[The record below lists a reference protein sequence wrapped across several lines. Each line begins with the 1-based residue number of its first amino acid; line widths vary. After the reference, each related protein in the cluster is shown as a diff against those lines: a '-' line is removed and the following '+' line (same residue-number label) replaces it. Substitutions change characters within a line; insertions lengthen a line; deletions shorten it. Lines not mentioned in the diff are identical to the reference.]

1 MRTSGSGGGE
11 HGLSIEVVNG
21 GTPAANEPAPRSDAP
36 PVAKV
41 DPFARPNTTASV
53 PDPNELKPSGAP
65 DPNELKPSADPNE
78 LTPAANSQAAVANS
92 APLPP
97 PAQLNEIQPSPSS
110 ANAADSTSTSTPAS
124 DQDISSSKKKKKKG
138 LKKIVPF

>member
-1 MRTSGSGGGE
+1 M
-11 HGLSIEVVNG
+11 NG

-78 LTPAANSQAAVANS
+78 LTPTNNQAAVANS

-97 PAQLNEIQPSPSS
+97 PAQLNEIQPGPSS